1 GGDDRSRHFF
11 HQRAAPDSV
20 DEAWADIAAVFH
32 WPPEQMDG
40 MDFDELMR
48 WRELAIERFK
58 AMNQVKNQGY

>member
-1 GGDDRSRHFF
+1 M
-11 HQRAAPDSV
+11 
-20 DEAWADIAAVFH
+20 AAVFH

-48 WRELAIERFK
+48 WRELAIERFE